1 MSGGAFIYSA
11 WAGLVAWASKPAQQQ
26 PLRAGVLNTGEL
38 VLVDDTGAAQVFS
51 AGTTALIREQL
62 IHTDFATSE
71 LLLFPQE
78 GALGSEPVRAGGTS

>member
-1 MSGGAFIYSA
+1 MSAAATIASA
-11 WAGLVAWASKPAQQQ
+11 LAGLIAWASKPAQQQ

-62 IHTDFATSE
+62 FHTDLAASE
-71 LLLFPQE
+71 LVLFPPE
-78 GALGSEPVRAGGTS
+78 GALGSEPVRAGGSA